1 MASTAAFRFGP
12 FVLDPAAFRLSYAG
26 GQTTLSPKA
35 IDLLLMFVQEPA
47 RLFTKDEIFRVLWPD
62 VAVTDN
68 ALTQVVSQLRR
79 VLGERPGE
87 ARYLQTVARRGY
99 RFVAPVQV
107 VLESRTPVLRRVPA
121 VARRRHSA
129 RTVRVSEFTN
139 VTGDRELAW
148 LSSGIAESLTNGLR
162 GIRELRVIDRSAP
175 SSGWEVP
182 DADLFVVGGFQRIGE
197 QLRITA
203 RVVNAVTREAVA
215 HAKADGA
222 LSEVFALQ
230 DAIAAELSAVLK
242 GAETSGT
249 TGRPPLLGYRRP
261 PISPERQRK

>member
-1 MASTAAFRFGP
+1 MASPAAFRFGP
-12 FVLDPAAFRLSYAG
+12 FVLDPTAFRLSYAG

-35 IDLLLMFVQEPA
+35 IDLLLMFVQQPA

-107 VLESRTPVLRRVPA
+107 VLRSRTPALRRVPA
-121 VARRRHSA
+121 LAALRQQSA
-129 RTVRVSEFTN
+129 RAIRVSEFTN

-175 SSGWEVP
+175 PSAWDGP

-197 QLRITA
+197 RLRITA
-203 RVVNAVTREAVA
+203 RVVDAVTREAVA

-242 GAETSGT
+242 GARDVGT
-249 TGRPPLLGYRRP
+249 
-261 PISPERQRK
+261 E